1 MSLTIPPAEMLDP
14 NLATVSFVESSI
26 AASSGGGFTPPA
38 SVSVKTASYT
48 IPAGRYARVIVN
60 LEGSATFTIN
70 AVLALRGTQNSV
82 ITSNSNVYVTTGVP
96 NLLVV
101 SPPGQLHVS
110 SGNWNTSNSTSAVA
124 PLYANATDQK
134 TVVQDFW
141 CPTGTVI
148 SGTLTWRAVVEE
160 YTV

>member
-1 MSLTIPPAEMLDP
+1 MSSSVYIP
-14 NLATVSFVESSI
+14 
-26 AASSGGGFTPPA
+26 ASSGGGSFTPPA
-38 SVSVKTASYT
+38 SISVKTASYT
-48 IPAGRYARVIVN
+48 IPAGRYARVLVN

-82 ITSNSNVYVTTGVP
+82 ITSNSNVYVSTGVP
-96 NLLVV
+96 ALLVPI
-101 SPPGQLHVS
+101 PPGQLHVS
-110 SGNWNTSNSTSAVA
+110 SGNWSTSNSASTTA

-160 YTV
+160 YTI